1 MSSSASGWSIRQARP
16 DDFSALGKL
25 LVSAYAALPG
35 MPSPEAWPP
44 YYAMLENV
52 AARAANPAFTL
63 FVAADDNGQLLGSID
78 YIDDMAQYGVGG
90 TVATIAD
97 AAGIRLLAVDD
108 ACRGQGV
115 GKALTNFCI
124 EHARRTGKAR
134 IILHTTRIMQTAWT
148 MYERLGFVRFPEIDF
163 QVENVDVFGFQLD
176 LAETEGPL
184 T

>member
-1 MSSSASGWSIRQARP
+1 MSSPASRWSIRQARA
-16 DDFSALGKL
+16 DDFAAMGKL

-78 YIDDMAQYGVGG
+78 YIDDLTQYGVS
-90 TVATIAD
+90 TVATITN
-97 AAGIRLLAVDD
+97 AAGVRLLAVDG
-108 ACRGQGV
+108 ACQGQGV
-115 GKALTNFCI
+115 GKALANFCI

>member
-16 DDFSALGKL
+16 DDFPALGKL

-35 MPSPEAWPP
+35 MPSPEDWPP

-52 AARAANPAFTL
+52 AARAANPAFTV
-63 FVAADDNGQLLGSID
+63 FVAADDNCKLLGSID
-78 YIDDMAQYGVGG
+78 YIDDLAQYGVGS
-90 TVATIAD
+90 VATITD
-97 AAGIRLLAVDD
+97 AAGVRLLAVDG
-108 ACRGQGV
+108 ACQGQGV
-115 GKALTNFCI
+115 GKGLAKFCI

-134 IILHTTRIMQTAWT
+134 IILHTTRLMQTAWT

-163 QVENVDVFGFQLD
+163 QVENIDVFGFWLEFT
-176 LAETEGPL
+176 ATEGPL

>member
-16 DDFSALGKL
+16 DDFAALGKL

-35 MPSPEAWPP
+35 MPSPEDWPT
-44 YYAMLENV
+44 YYAILANV

-63 FVAADDNGQLLGSID
+63 FVAADDNGKLLGSID
-78 YIDDMAQYGVGG
+78 YIDDMAQYGVSG

-124 EHARRTGKAR
+124 EHARRAGKAK
-134 IILHTTRIMQTAWT
+134 IILHTTRIMQAAWA
-148 MYERLGFVRFPEIDF
+148 MYEGLGFVRFPEIDF
-163 QVENVDVFGFQLD
+163 RVENIDVFGFRLD
-176 LAETEGPL
+176 IGGTQKAA
-184 T
+184 